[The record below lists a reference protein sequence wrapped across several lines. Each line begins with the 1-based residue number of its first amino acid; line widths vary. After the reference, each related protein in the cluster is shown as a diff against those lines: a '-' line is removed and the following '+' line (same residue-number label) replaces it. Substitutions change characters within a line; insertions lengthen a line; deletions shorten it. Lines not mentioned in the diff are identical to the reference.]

1 MLKGFVLPSR
11 RASASAQHSAL
22 EAAGVQVRYEDGK
35 TEGWADLLRSLRK
48 GDAVAVRR
56 LSDLGNNR
64 RELRARL
71 DAIHKK
77 HCHLIEIGTKRD
89 SRKPDDLRDM
99 IFDAADD
106 LGQSGKGRDPAVA
119 RRNGAKGGRPR
130 LDRGISDEDA
140 ERHWFDMRH
149 ATNEDALAH
158 MGKWKLSGAWRKWGP
173 SGRKTGP
180 RRAGFVPK
188 PKQQK

>member
-11 RASASAQHSAL
+11 RASASAQHAAL
-22 EAAGVQVRYEDGK
+22 EAAGVQVRYEEGK
-35 TEGWADLLRSLRK
+35 TEGFDDLLRSLRR
-48 GDAVAVRR
+48 GDGVAVRR

-64 RELRARL
+64 RELRTRL

-77 HCHLIEIGTKRD
+77 NSYLIETATKRD
-89 SRKPDDLRDM
+89 SRKPNDLRDM

-106 LGQSGKGRDPAVA
+106 LGQSGKGRDPAIA
-119 RRNGAKGGRPR
+119 RKNGAKGGRPR
-130 LDRGISDEDA
+130 IDRKVTDEEA

-149 ATNEDALAH
+149 ATNADAIKH
-158 MGKWKLSGAWRKWGP
+158 MGRWNVAAAWRKWGA

-180 RRAGFVPK
+180 RRPDFAKRK
-188 PKQQK
+188 PK

>member
-11 RASASAQHSAL
+11 RASASAQHTAL

-35 TEGWADLLRSLRK
+35 TEGFDDLLRSLRK
-48 GDAVAVRR
+48 GDGVAVRR
-56 LSDLGNNR
+56 VSDLGNNR

-77 HCHLIEIGTKRD
+77 QCHLIETSTKRD

-106 LGQSGKGRDPAVA
+106 LGQSGKGRDPAIA
-119 RRNGAKGGRPR
+119 RKNGAKGGRPR
-130 LDRGISDEDA
+130 IDRGVTDEEA
-140 ERHWFDMRH
+140 EKHWFDMRH
-149 ATNEDALAH
+149 ATNEDALAK
-158 MGKWKLSGAWRKWGP
+158 MGKWTITAAWRKWGP

-180 RRAGFVPK
+180 RRETIAK
-188 PKQQK
+188 LKRSK

>member
-1 MLKGFVLPSR
+1 MLKGYVLPSR
-11 RASASAQHSAL
+11 RASASAQHTAL
-22 EAAGVQVRYEDGK
+22 EAAGVQVRYEESK
-35 TEGWADLLRSLRK
+35 TEGFDGLLRSLRK
-48 GDAVAVRR
+48 GDGVAVRW
-56 LSDLGNNR
+56 LSDLGPNR
-64 RELRARL
+64 RVLRARL

-77 HCHLIEIGTKRD
+77 NCYLVETATKRD

-106 LGQSGKGRDPAVA
+106 LGQSGKGRDPDVA

-130 LDRGISDEDA
+130 IDRGISDEEA

-149 ATNEDALAH
+149 ALNEDAIAH
-158 MGKWKLSGAWRKWGP
+158 MGKWNISAAWRKWGP

-180 RRAGFVPK
+180 RRADFAK
-188 PKQQK
+188 PKQRK

>member
-1 MLKGFVLPSR
+1 
-11 RASASAQHSAL
+11 L
-22 EAAGVQVRYEDGK
+22 EAADVLVRYEEGK
-35 TEGWADLLRSLRK
+35 TEGFADLVRSLRK
-48 GDAVAVRR
+48 GDGVAVRR
-56 LSDLGNNR
+56 LSDLANNR

-71 DAIHKK
+71 DVIHKK
-77 HCHLIEIGTKRD
+77 HSYLIETGTKRD

-130 LDRGISDEDA
+130 LDRGISDEEA
-140 ERHWFDMRH
+140 EKHWFDMRH
-149 ATNEDALAH
+149 ATNTVAITY
-158 MGKWKLSGAWRKWGP
+158 MGKWTESAAWRTWGP

>member
-1 MLKGFVLPSR
+1 MLKGYVLPSR
-11 RASASAQHSAL
+11 RATASAQHTAL
-22 EAAGVQVRYEDGK
+22 EAAGVQVRYEEGK
-35 TEGWADLLRSLRK
+35 TEGFDALLRSLRK
-48 GDAVAVRR
+48 GDGVAVRY

-64 RELRARL
+64 RVLRSRL

-77 HCHLIEIGTKRD
+77 NCHLIETATKRD
-89 SRKPDDLRDM
+89 SRKPNDLRDM

-130 LDRGISDEDA
+130 IDRGVTDEEA
-140 ERHWFDMRH
+140 EKHWFDMRH
-149 ATNEDALAH
+149 ATNEDAIAC
-158 MGKWKLSGAWRKWGP
+158 MGKWKITAAWRKWGP

-180 RRAGFVPK
+180 RRAGFAKRK
-188 PKQQK
+188 PK

>member
-11 RASASAQHSAL
+11 RASASAQHTAL
-22 EAAGVQVRYEDGK
+22 EAAGVLVRYEEGK
-35 TEGWADLLRSLRK
+35 AEGFADLLRSLRK
-48 GDAVAVRR
+48 GDGVAVRR

-77 HCHLIEIGTKRD
+77 SGYLVETATKRD
-89 SRKPDDLRDM
+89 SRKSSDLQNM

-106 LGQSGKGRDPAVA
+106 LGQSGKGRDPDVA

-130 LDRGISDEDA
+130 IDRGVTDEEA
-140 ERHWFDMRH
+140 EKHWFDMRH
-149 ATNEDALAH
+149 ATNEDALAK
-158 MGKWKLSGAWRKWGP
+158 MGRWTITAAWRKWGP

-180 RRAGFVPK
+180 RRAGFAK
-188 PKQQK
+188 PKQPK

>member
-1 MLKGFVLPSR
+1 MLKGYVLPSR
-11 RASASAQHSAL
+11 RASASAQHTAL
-22 EAAGVQVRYEDGK
+22 EAAGVQVRYEESK
-35 TEGWADLLRSLRK
+35 TEGFDGLLRSLRK
-48 GDAVAVRR
+48 GDGVAVRY

-77 HCHLIEIGTKRD
+77 HCHLIETATKRD
-89 SRKPDDLRDM
+89 SRKPDDLRAM

-130 LDRGISDEDA
+130 IDRGISDDEA
-140 ERHWFDMRH
+140 ERRWFDMRH
-149 ATNEDALAH
+149 ATNDDALAN
-158 MGKWKLSGAWRKWGP
+158 MGSWTITGAWRKWGP

-180 RRAGFVPK
+180 RRAGFAK

>member
-1 MLKGFVLPSR
+1 MLKGYVLPSR
-11 RASASAQHSAL
+11 RASASAQHAEL
-22 EAAGVQVRYEDGK
+22 EAAGVLVRYEEGK
-35 TEGWADLLRSLRK
+35 SEGFDNLLRSLRK
-48 GDAVAVRR
+48 GDGVAVRR

-77 HCHLIEIGTKRD
+77 NGYLFESSTKRD
-89 SRKPDDLRDM
+89 SRKSDDLRDM

-130 LDRGISDEDA
+130 MDRGVSDEEA

-149 ATNEDALAH
+149 ATNEDAIAH
-158 MGKWKLSGAWRKWGP
+158 MGKWDINAAWRKWGA
-173 SGRKTGP
+173 SGRKSGP
-180 RRAGFVPK
+180 RRAGFAKPK
-188 PKQQK
+188 PKT

>member
-1 MLKGFVLPSR
+1 M
-11 RASASAQHSAL
+11 
-22 EAAGVQVRYEDGK
+22 QVRYEEGK
-35 TEGWADLLRSLRK
+35 TETFDNLLRSLRK
-48 GDAVAVRR
+48 GDGVAVRR

-77 HCHLIEIGTKRD
+77 SGYLIETATKRD
-89 SRKPDDLRDM
+89 SRKPADLRDM

-130 LDRGISDEDA
+130 LDRGITDEAA

-158 MGKWKLSGAWRKWGP
+158 MGTWKLSGAWRKWGP

-180 RRAGFVPK
+180 RRAGFAKRK
-188 PKQQK
+188 PK

>member
-1 MLKGFVLPSR
+1 ML
-11 RASASAQHSAL
+11 
-22 EAAGVQVRYEDGK
+22 VRYEEGK
-35 TEGWADLLRSLRK
+35 AEGFDNLLRSLRK
-48 GDAVAVRR
+48 GDGVAVRR

-77 HCHLIEIGTKRD
+77 SGYLVETATKRD

-106 LGQSGKGRDPAVA
+106 LGQKGRDPDVSRA
-119 RRNGAKGGRPR
+119 NGAKGGRPR
-130 LDRGISDEDA
+130 KDRGISDEEA

-149 ATNEDALAH
+149 ATNEDAIKY
-158 MGKWKLSGAWRKWGP
+158 MGKWDINAAWRKWGA
-173 SGRKTGP
+173 SGRKSGP
-180 RRAGFVPK
+180 RRKDFAKPK
-188 PKQQK
+188 PRS